1 MKDPPPCGGSDGRG
15 APAPII
21 RHLGRLDYEQALT
34 AMRDFTSARGATT
47 PDEIWLVEH
56 GPVFTLGLAARTEHL
71 HATDGIQGIHGI
83 HGTGQIPVIRTERG
97 GQVTYHGPG
106 QVLAYLLLDL
116 RRRGLMVRDL
126 VCRIEAAAI
135 DCLAEAGVIGLR
147 KPGAPGIYVADD
159 QGRPGAKI
167 VALGL
172 KISRGCSYHGLA
184 LNVDMDLSPFDAI
197 DPCGYPGLPVTD
209 LRRAIGGQAPLAS
222 GLSIDEWGR
231 RLAARLVHHL
241 A

>member
-1 MKDPPPCGGSDGRG
+1 MTTDTPALPTGQPTALTAVAPPVVRP
-15 APAPII
+15 
-21 RHLGRLDYEQALT
+21 LGRLDYEPTLQ
-34 AMRDFTSARGATT
+34 AMREFTASRTPVT

-56 GPVFTLGLAARTEHL
+56 PPVFTLGLASRAQHL
-71 HATDGIQGIHGI
+71 
-83 HGTGQIPVIRTERG
+83 HGTGTIPVVRTERG

-135 DCLAEAGVIGLR
+135 DCLAEAGISGLR
-147 KPGAPGIYVADD
+147 K
-159 QGRPGAKI
+159 PGAKI

-184 LNVDMDLSPFDAI
+184 LNVDMDLSPFDGI
-197 DPCGYPGLPVTD
+197 DPCGYPGLAVTD
-209 LRRAIGGQAPLAS
+209 LRHAMGNRSTPDAHGGAVPPPDLT
-222 GLSIDEWGR
+222 LEHWGP
-231 RLAARLVHHL
+231 RLAAHLIQRLG
-241 A
+241 